1 VARNVPWLLLGL
13 LNAVRVGIGPWWPG
27 CLGWN
32 AFWWVRTGL
41 NVEAGGRMR
50 FGDVEIRPLGGGVG
64 CLMMLLV
71 SVIASVV
78 LTILLNLLL

>member
-1 VARNVPWLLLGL
+1 
-13 LNAVRVGIGPWWPG
+13 
-27 CLGWN
+27 
-32 AFWWVRTGL
+32 
-41 NVEAGGRMR
+41 MR
-50 FGDVEIRPLGGGVG
+50 FGNVEIRPVGGGVG